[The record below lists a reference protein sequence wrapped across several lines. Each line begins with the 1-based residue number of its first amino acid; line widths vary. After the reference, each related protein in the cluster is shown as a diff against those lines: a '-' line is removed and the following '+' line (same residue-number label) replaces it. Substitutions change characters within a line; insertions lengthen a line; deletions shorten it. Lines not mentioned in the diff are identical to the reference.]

1 MPIDADWCRFI
12 PIDSDSGTPGAPACY
27 MEVTNPRRL
36 TETLETFLEE
46 YNAESKKPMDLVLF
60 MFATEHVTRIAR
72 IMSMPSGNA
81 LLVGMGGSGRQ
92 VRVQYFPFFYLFTF
106 CFVATTTKIL
116 DWLNDFNFLN
126 DNFLG
131 TLCFQHYL
139 IHSWSLDFFSLSTQS
154 LTRLAA
160 FVLDFGIKQIELSKN
175 YGETEWRDDI
185 RAAIK
190 TAGLTSRQQVFLFAD
205 TQIKLDSFVEDI
217 NNLLNSGEVPNIFSD
232 AAERAEVIEGIRK
245 YAREDGHKDLNAA
258 QLYNY
263 L

>member
-1 MPIDADWCRFI
+1 M
-12 PIDSDSGTPGAPACY
+12 
-27 MEVTNPRRL
+27 
-36 TETLETFLEE
+36 
-46 YNAESKKPMDLVLF
+46 
-60 MFATEHVTRIAR
+60 
-72 IMSMPSGNA
+72 
-81 LLVGMGGSGRQ
+81 
-92 VRVQYFPFFYLFTF
+92 
-106 CFVATTTKIL
+106 
-116 DWLNDFNFLN
+116 NDFNFLN

-131 TLCFQHYL
+131 TLCFQHCL